1 MIIPYGSTTNYEN
14 SIYLCSSSELG
25 NAITWMTQQSC
36 KRTDMTGQHE
46 TTGKQDNDDITNSY
60 ITNSYITNKVGMTVT
75 Y

>member
-1 MIIPYGSTTNYEN
+1 
-14 SIYLCSSSELG
+14 
-25 NAITWMTQQSC
+25 MTQQSC
-36 KRTDMTGQHE
+36 KRTDMTGQHQ